1 MFDAKDEKEFYI
13 EVKFIKYGTY
23 TFHAT
28 SKEHAMEMYDRGEW
42 SDYDE
47 EYDCYNEEIL
57 DHSYRPQKRLA
68 NVLNHNHDISTYRQ
82 GLSQPCLLYT
92 SPSPRDKRQSRMPS
106 SA

>member
-1 MFDAKDEKEFYI
+1 MELNMFDAKDEKEYYV

-47 EYDCYNEEIL
+47 EYDCYDEQVVEVKEEEITEPMQL
-57 DHSYRPQKRLA
+57 SLSG
-68 NVLNHNHDISTYRQ
+68 VL
-82 GLSQPCLLYT
+82 
-92 SPSPRDKRQSRMPS
+92 
-106 SA
+106 

>member
-1 MFDAKDEKEFYI
+1 MELNMFDAKDEKEFYI

-47 EYDCYNEEIL
+47 EYDCYDEQVVEVKEEELTEPMQLSI
-57 DHSYRPQKRLA
+57 A
-68 NVLNHNHDISTYRQ
+68 GVL
-82 GLSQPCLLYT
+82 
-92 SPSPRDKRQSRMPS
+92 
-106 SA
+106 

>member
-1 MFDAKDEKEFYI
+1 MMIDAKDEKEYYV

-47 EYDCYNEEIL
+47 EYDCYNEQVVEVKEEEITEPMQL
-57 DHSYRPQKRLA
+57 SLSG
-68 NVLNHNHDISTYRQ
+68 VL
-82 GLSQPCLLYT
+82 
-92 SPSPRDKRQSRMPS
+92 
-106 SA
+106 